1 VASDIIASCY
11 PFPFTIGHGHDVNC
25 SLLAGD
31 RVYSYE
37 EAKISQVMHDSCSR
51 FPERALFLGLHQF
64 GLAPRDVA
72 QWVWGM
78 PNRVNVAAAL
88 EFFYSL
94 MKCEPYQALAEQGRV
109 HFVSHHKAH
118 AYLAIMTSPFADG
131 CFLTLDGGGDEAQ
144 HADSTWGVFED
155 GRVVSSESS
164 KGAHGLTL
172 FHGYICELVGYLNFV
187 DHGKLMGLASYVEPP
202 DELCEELRRHLA
214 MDHDGMNV
222 RVLLERPGQSP
233 LSPKRVRI
241 DAYDQYKTLHQP
253 NPPGELVEMV
263 KFYSVPQIAA
273 AGQRVFEDCLCEIAA
288 NLIRRTGKRNLV
300 LCGGA
305 FHNVCANRRI
315 HELGSAKVFVPMG
328 VGDEGVSL
336 GAALSLL
343 AEKKAAA
350 APSYSYL
357 TPFLGPQFSNAEVR
371 RLVQEY
377 GLPYRDFDSEEEQCR
392 FVAKS
397 LAAGQIVGW
406 FQGRA
411 ELGPRALG
419 ARSVLADPR
428 NPKSKARL
436 NQLLKRRDWF
446 MPFAPAILEG
456 HEEAYLE
463 SYTYRSPYMTMA
475 FRATEKAK
483 REIPAGIHVD
493 GTCRPNSVSRAT
505 NKKFYRLIEEFMALA
520 GVPAVLNTSFNR
532 HGIPTIASP
541 RQAFEHLAAGAVD
554 LLAIERFIVFP
565 APGRE
570 VQPGTVLDER
580 VFLAFEAIKP
590 ILMAWAKGDVVEEAV
605 RRCEPA
611 IVRGL
616 GLEWTAE
623 ELRFLGHVF
632 WREQVGESAEEL
644 LQTCRGALETQ
655 AGLVVRLSAGPL
667 RR

>member
-1 VASDIIASCY
+1 VVSDIIASCY

-31 RVYSYE
+31 RIYSYE

-51 FPERALFLGLHQF
+51 FPERALFLGLRQF
-64 GLAPRDVA
+64 GIAPRDVMH
-72 QWVWGM
+72 WVWGV
-78 PNRVNVAAAL
+78 PNQVNVAAAL

-94 MKCEPYQALAEQGRV
+94 MKCESYQALSEQGRV

-144 HADSTWGVFED
+144 YTDSTWGVFED
-155 GRVVSSESS
+155 RRIVSSESS
-164 KGAHGLTL
+164 KGGHGLTL
-172 FHGYICELVGYLNFV
+172 FHGYVCELVGYLNFA
-187 DHGKLMGLASYVEPP
+187 DHGKLMGLASYAEPP
-202 DELCEELRRHLA
+202 EELCKELRRYLVA
-214 MDHDGMNV
+214 DHDGMNF
-222 RVLLERPGQSP
+222 RLSLERPGQSTV
-233 LSPKRVRI
+233 SAKRIRI

-253 NPPGELVEMV
+253 NPPAELVELT
-263 KFYSVPQIAA
+263 KFYPAHQVAA

-288 NLIRRTGKRNLV
+288 TLVRRTGKKNLV

-315 HELGSAKVFVPMG
+315 HELGCANVFVPMG

-336 GAALSLL
+336 GAAFSLL
-343 AEKKAAA
+343 AEKKGASSSA
-350 APSYSYL
+350 YSYL
-357 TPFLGPQFSNAEVR
+357 TPFLGPQFSDEEVR

-377 GLPYRDFDSEEEQCR
+377 GLLCRHFESEEEQCR
-392 FVAKS
+392 FVARS
-397 LAAGQIVGW
+397 LADGQIVGW

-428 NPKSKARL
+428 ALKSKARL

-446 MPFAPAILEG
+446 MPFAPAVLEG
-456 HEEAYLE
+456 YEEAYLE
-463 SYTYRSPYMTMA
+463 SYTRSPYMTMA

-493 GTCRPNSVSRAT
+493 GTCRPNCVSRAT
-505 NKKFYRLIEEFMALA
+505 NRKFYRLIEEFMALA

-541 RQAFEHLAAGAVD
+541 RQAFEHLAEGAVD
-554 LLAIERFIVFP
+554 LLAIERFVVFP
-565 APGRE
+565 SPGRE
-570 VQPGTVLDER
+570 AQPGVILDER
-580 VFLAFEAIKP
+580 VFLAFESIKP
-590 ILMAWAKGDVVEEAV
+590 ILKAWARGDEVREAV
-605 RRCEPA
+605 RRCEPE

-616 GLEWTAE
+616 GLEWTAG

-632 WREQVGESAEEL
+632 RREQVGESAEEL
-644 LQTCRGALETQ
+644 LQACRGALEAQ
-655 AGLVVRLSAGPL
+655 AGLVAGLSAGPL

>member
-1 VASDIIASCY
+1 MASDIIASCY

-25 SLLAGD
+25 SLLGGD

-37 EAKISQVMHDSCSR
+37 EAKISQIMHDSCSR
-51 FPERALFLGLHQF
+51 FPERALFLGLRHF
-64 GLAPRDVA
+64 GIAPREVTH
-72 QWVWGM
+72 WVWGM
-78 PNRVNVAAAL
+78 PHRVNMAAAL

-94 MKCEPYQALAEQGRV
+94 MKCEPYEALTKQGRV

-118 AYLAIMTSPFADG
+118 AYLAIATSPFKDG

-155 GRVVSSESS
+155 GRIVSSESS

-172 FHGYICELVGYLNFV
+172 FHGYMCELAGYLNFV
-187 DHGKLMGLASYVEPP
+187 DHGKLMGLASYADPP
-202 DELCEELRRHLA
+202 EDLCKELKRHLA
-214 MDHDGMNV
+214 MEHDGMNV

-233 LSPKRVRI
+233 ISAGRIRV
-241 DAYDQYKTLHQP
+241 DAYDQYKTIHQP
-253 NPPGELVEMV
+253 NPPKELVELV
-263 KFYSVPQIAA
+263 KFYSVPQVAA
-273 AGQRVFEDCLCEIAA
+273 AGQRIFEDCLCEIAA
-288 NLIRRTGKRNLV
+288 NLIRRTGERNLV

-315 HELGSAKVFVPMG
+315 HELDGAKVFVPMG

-336 GAALSLL
+336 GAAFSLL

-350 APSYSYL
+350 VPSYSYL
-357 TPFLGPQFSNAEVR
+357 TPFLGPQFSDAEVR

-392 FVAKS
+392 FVARR
-397 LAAGQIVGW
+397 LADGQIVGW

-428 NPKSKARL
+428 NPNSKARL

-463 SYTYRSPYMTMA
+463 SYTRSPYMTMA
-475 FRATEKAK
+475 FRATDKAK

-505 NKKFYRLIEEFMALA
+505 NGKFHRLIEEFMLFT

-554 LLAIERFIVFP
+554 LLAIEGFVVFP

-570 VQPGTVLDER
+570 AQTGIVLDER

-590 ILMAWAKGDVVEEAV
+590 IVKAWAKRDEVGEAA
-605 RRCEPA
+605 RCCAPD
-611 IVRGL
+611 IIQ
-616 GLEWTAE
+616 GLEFEWTDG
-623 ELRFLGHVF
+623 ELRLLGRTF
-632 WREQVGESAEEL
+632 RREQIGESAEAL
-644 LQTCRGALETQ
+644 LQACWETLEAQ
-655 AGLVVRLSAGPL
+655 AGPL